1 MQMVMMKITEVL
13 GMVLEIYTSVPSKT
27 QIDYIMVSNK
37 DKKELEMLGLLLGRR
52 LLSNTSS

>member
-1 MQMVMMKITEVL
+1 MVMMKIMEVL

-37 DKKELEMLGLLLGRR
+37 DKKELQMLRLLLGRR

>member
-1 MQMVMMKITEVL
+1 MMKITEVL

-27 QIDYIMVSNK
+27 QTDYIMVSNK
-37 DKKELEMLGLLLGRR
+37 DKKELEMLRLLLGRR